1 MSDPIVDDLP
11 ENAAA
16 SQQFRSQ
23 VGHISKH
30 SGVLFAGTIFSV
42 ALGYLFKVYLARVL
56 GAEALGVYAL
66 GMTLVGF
73 VGVFNSLGF
82 AESAVRF
89 GSVYRATDKP
99 DRLRALLWWGGLI
112 LLVANVLSGVIFW
125 QTAGVIALRFYH
137 SGLLARYL
145 PWFVALMVIGV
156 ISTFYGRI
164 LAGYKA
170 VGRRTVIT
178 NFIGNPATMLLAV
191 ILIQMGWGLSG
202 YLLAQVLSAM
212 LVVVLLLIVV
222 WKLTPQK
229 ARYFW
234 PWPARLGPEVW
245 SFSAA
250 AMGIMLLDFF
260 VGQTDKIALGFFLG
274 ARSVGIYSVAA
285 AVVVYESLVLSSV
298 NQVFSPI
305 VADLHARGEHA
316 MLGRLYKALAKWVLG
331 LTLPLAITV
340 IVYARPFMRT
350 FGHEFEAGWPILI
363 IGTVG
368 QLVNCGVGSVGLL
381 LWMSGNMRRLLR
393 TQAAMAGVMIVAN
406 IALIPIWGII
416 GAAVGAAITN
426 VGTNIWNWLSVR
438 KVFGFSPF
446 GRGFVRLLA
455 PSVASV
461 LVALLLKH
469 ESNMLGHDWLAIV
482 ICLLGTYAVFAGVT
496 AISGI
501 SPDDR
506 LVVDAMWS
514 RIRRPSRDSK
524 GIVP

>member
-1 MSDPIVDDLP
+1 MSDPNVDELP
-11 ENAAA
+11 DSAATT
-16 SQQFRSQ
+16 QQFRSQ

-30 SGVLFAGTIFSV
+30 SGVLFAGTIFTV
-42 ALGYLFKVYLARVL
+42 ALGYVFKVYLARVL

-99 DRLRALLWWGGLI
+99 EQLRALLWWGGLI
-112 LLVANVLSGVIFW
+112 LLAANVLFGLIFW
-125 QTAGVIALRFYH
+125 KTAGAVARRFYH
-137 SGLLARYL
+137 SQLLAHYL
-145 PWFVALMVIGV
+145 PWFVALMVTGV

-170 VGRRTVIT
+170 VGRRTIVT
-178 NFIGNPATMLLAV
+178 NFIGNPATMLLAA
-191 ILIQMGWGLSG
+191 ILIEMGWGLAG
-202 YLLAQVLSAM
+202 YLLAQVLSAV

-222 WKLTPQK
+222 WKLTPVE
-229 ARYFW
+229 ARFFW
-234 PWPARLGPEVW
+234 PWPARLKPEVW

-260 VGQTDKIALGFFLG
+260 VGQTDKIGLGFYLG
-274 ARSVGIYSVAA
+274 ARSVGIYSVGA
-285 AVVVYESLVLSSV
+285 AVVAYESLVLSSV

-305 VADLHARGEHA
+305 IADLHARGDHV
-316 MLGRLYKALAKWVLG
+316 MLGRLYKALAKWVFG

-340 IVYARPFMRT
+340 IVYARPFMRI
-350 FGHEFEAGWPILI
+350 FGPEFEAGWPILI

-381 LWMSGNMRRLLR
+381 LWMSGNMRRLLK
-393 TQAAMAGVMIVAN
+393 TQAAMAVVMIVAN
-406 IALIPIWGII
+406 IALIPIWGMV

-426 VGTNIWNWLSVR
+426 AGTNIWNWRSVR
-438 KVFGFSPF
+438 KVFCFSPF
-446 GRGFVRLLA
+446 GLGFVRLLA

-461 LVALLLKH
+461 LVALVVRR
-469 ESNMLGHDWLAIV
+469 EANILGHDWLTLV
-482 ICLLGTYAVFAGVT
+482 ISLLGTYAVFAAVT
-496 AISGI
+496 AIFGI
-501 SPDDR
+501 APDDR

-514 RIRRPSRDSK
+514 RISGRLGIRK
-524 GIVP
+524 G

>member
-1 MSDPIVDDLP
+1 MSDPIVYELQG
-11 ENAAA
+11 NAAET
-16 SQQFRSQ
+16 QQFRSQ
-23 VGHISKH
+23 VGHISKN

-42 ALGYLFKVYLARVL
+42 ALGYVFKVYLARVL

-73 VGVFNSLGF
+73 VGVFNSLGL

-89 GSVYRATDKP
+89 GSVYRATNRP
-99 DRLRALLWWGGLI
+99 QPLRALIWWGGLI
-112 LLVANVLSGVIFW
+112 LLAANVLFGVFFW
-125 QTAGVIALRFYH
+125 QTAGVVARRFYH
-137 SGLLARYL
+137 SRLLAHYL
-145 PWFVALMVIGV
+145 PWFAALMVIGV

-164 LAGYKA
+164 LAGYRA
-170 VGRRTVIT
+170 VGRRTIIT
-178 NFIGNPATMLLAV
+178 NFIGNPATMLFAV
-191 ILIQMGWGLSG
+191 VLIQMGRGLSG
-202 YLLAQVLSAM
+202 YLLAQVLSAV

-222 WKLTPQK
+222 WKLTPQE
-229 ARYFW
+229 ARFLW
-234 PWPARLGPEVW
+234 PPARLEPEVW

-260 VGQTDKIALGFFLG
+260 VGQTDKIALGFYLG
-274 ARSVGIYSVAA
+274 ARSVGIYSVGA

-305 VADLHARGEHA
+305 IADLHARGDHA
-316 MLGRLYKALAKWVLG
+316 MLGRLYRALAKWVFG

-340 IVYARPFMRT
+340 IVYARPFMRI
-350 FGHEFEAGWPILI
+350 FGHDFAAGWPILI

-393 TQAAMAGVMIVAN
+393 TQAAMVVVMIVAN
-406 IALIPIWGII
+406 VALIPIWGII
-416 GAAVGAAITN
+416 GAAVAAAITN
-426 VGTNIWNWLSVR
+426 AGTNIWNWVSVR

-446 GRGFVRLLA
+446 GTGFVRLLA

-469 ESNMLGHDWLAIV
+469 EANMMGRDWLAIV
-482 ICLLGTYAVFAGVT
+482 IGLLGTYGVFAGVT
-496 AISGI
+496 AIFGI
-501 SPDDR
+501 APDDR
-506 LVVDAMWS
+506 LVVDAMRS
-514 RIRRPSRDSK
+514 RIGGRLGIRK
-524 GIVP
+524 G

>member
-1 MSDPIVDDLP
+1 MSDPIVDELS

-16 SQQFRSQ
+16 TQRFRSQ

-30 SGVLFAGTIFSV
+30 SGVLFAGTVFTV
-42 ALGYLFKVYLARVL
+42 ALGYVFKVYLARVL

-82 AESAVRF
+82 AESAVRY
-89 GSVYRATDKP
+89 GSVYRSTGKLEQ
-99 DRLRALLWWGGLI
+99 LRALLLRGGLI
-112 LLVANVLSGVIFW
+112 LLAANVLFGVIFW
-125 QTAGVIALRFYH
+125 QTAGVVASRFYH
-137 SGLLARYL
+137 SRLLAHYL

-170 VGRRTVIT
+170 VGRRTIIT

-191 ILIQMGWGLSG
+191 ILIQMNWGLSG
-202 YLLAQVLSAM
+202 YLLAQVLSAV
-212 LVVVLLLIVV
+212 LVLVLVLMVV
-222 WKLTPQK
+222 WKLTPLE
-229 ARYFW
+229 ARFFR
-234 PWPARLGPEVW
+234 PWPARLEPEVW

-260 VGQTDKIALGFFLG
+260 VGQTDKIALGFYLG
-274 ARSVGIYSVAA
+274 ARSVGIYSVGA

-305 VADLHARGEHA
+305 IADLHARGDHA
-316 MLGRLYKALAKWVLG
+316 ILGRLYKALAKWVLG

-340 IVYARPFMRT
+340 IVYARSFMRI
-350 FGHEFEAGWPILI
+350 FGHDFEAGWPILI

-393 TQAAMAGVMIVAN
+393 TQAAMAAIMIVAN

-416 GAAVGAAITN
+416 GAAVAAAITN
-426 VGTNIWNWLSVR
+426 AGTNIWNLLSVR
-438 KVFGFSPF
+438 KVFRFSPF
-446 GRGFVRLLA
+446 GSSFVRLLA

-461 LVALLLKH
+461 LVALVLKR
-469 ESNMLGHDWLAIV
+469 EASLLGHDWLAIL
-482 ICLLGTYAVFAGVT
+482 ISLLGTYGVFAGVT
-496 AISGI
+496 AIFGLA
-501 SPDDR
+501 PDDR

-514 RIRRPSRDSK
+514 RVGGRLGIRK
-524 GIVP
+524 G